1 MSTSATFA
9 AISTTNAAIAS
20 QRASDAK
27 AERCKVE
34 VMNFDSKTAT
44 IEQQKSYADCIQT
57 LNPEP
62 MSPEVIIALKVWFV
76 LSLLAGVFGGVFGGV
91 SEGPENAIVWFLFAG
106 VAIPCAAG
114 VVAGVLWVLGVI

>member
-9 AISTTNAAIAS
+9 AISATNAAIAS

-27 AERCKVE
+27 VERCKVE

-62 MSPEVIIALKVWFV
+62 MSPEAIIALKVWFI
-76 LSLLAGVFGGVFGGV
+76 LSLLAGILGGV

-114 VVAGVLWVLGVI
+114 IVAGVLWVFGVI